1 MNESYG
7 KFICYKCKNSG
18 IFPDGGIKTEGGY
31 KEWLCRKEYI
41 DGELQ
46 NKYVLYNHKDE
57 KKWYCCCC
65 CGETICGK
73 AWRLLLTCKFLKL
86 SKGTE
91 FNCCQMVLFS
101 ILCLLFFTIYY
112 TFYFLIFLWADL
124 FNYCCGSVRKTNY
137 FKVVKLE
144 DFIIIKKIK
153 LLSYEIK
160 VKGPKIWEYGLSE
173 DILNSKGPWICFYCK
188 YSRNS
193 FKDFIQGTNDLN
205 TTIEVNNLKTE
216 DSNLDN
222 GIIAVLFQ
230 SADGHI
236 NYSIPCKKSLI
247 FSEVEKKLLDVFPEY
262 KQKRLIYIQNG
273 NIIEK
278 EKSLEDNKII
288 PGFSVVV
295 NNMDE

>member
-18 IFPDGGIKTEGGY
+18 IFPDGGLKKEGGY

-65 CGETICGK
+65 CGETKCGK
-73 AWRLLLTCKFLKL
+73 AWRFFLTCKFLKL
-86 SKGTE
+86 SKVTE
-91 FNCCQMVLFS
+91 LNCCQMVLFS

-153 LLSYEIK
+153 ILSYEIK
-160 VKGPKIWEYGLSE
+160 VKGPKIWE
-173 DILNSKGPWICFYCK
+173 
-188 YSRNS
+188 
-193 FKDFIQGTNDLN
+193 
-205 TTIEVNNLKTE
+205 
-216 DSNLDN
+216 
-222 GIIAVLFQ
+222 
-230 SADGHI
+230 
-236 NYSIPCKKSLI
+236 
-247 FSEVEKKLLDVFPEY
+247 
-262 KQKRLIYIQNG
+262 
-273 NIIEK
+273 
-278 EKSLEDNKII
+278 
-288 PGFSVVV
+288 
-295 NNMDE
+295 